1 MDQPVQASKPVV
13 DNPPELPAEA
23 PADAHA
29 GEQGDSALY
38 AETHVPLHGDAPS
51 PAGPALAPHARTDA
65 KAHRKPI
72 TAVWPGNPYPRGA
85 NFDGEGVN
93 FSLFSQHAE
102 KVELCIFDA
111 TGRREL
117 QRIELKERTDDA
129 WHGYLPEARPGLLYG
144 YRVHGPY
151 DPERG
156 HRFNPHKLLIE
167 PYAKH
172 IQGQI
177 KWSDAH
183 FGYRVGNAKEDL
195 SFDKHDNAS
204 GMPKCRVIDPA
215 FTWGDDR
222 PPRVPFHDTVVYE
235 AHVRGFTMR
244 HPEVPPELRGTYAG
258 LATAPVID
266 HLLRLGVTAVEL
278 MPVHTFV
285 DDRHLLDKG
294 MKNYWGYNTIG
305 FFAPDMRYSATG
317 RVSEFKTMVKT
328 LHSAGIE
335 VILDVVYNHTA
346 EGNQMGPTLSFR
358 GVDNASYYRLV
369 PDNPRYYMD
378 FTGCGN
384 TLNMQHPRV
393 LALLMDSLRY
403 WVTEMHVDGFR
414 FDLASALARELFD
427 VDRLGS
433 FFDTIGQDPVL
444 SQVKLIAEPWDV
456 GMGGYQV
463 GNFPPGWNE
472 WNDRYR
478 DTVRAY
484 WKGDEGLI
492 GDFARRFTG
501 SADLYEASGR
511 KPHASVNFITA
522 HDGFTMQDLVSY
534 NGKHNEANGED
545 NRDGNDNNRS
555 WNHGAEGPTEDAGI
569 NALRAQQK
577 RNMMA
582 TLLLSQGVPMI
593 LGGDELGQTQN
604 GNNNA
609 YCQDNEL
616 SWIDWDLTGE
626 EREFLEFVAQMVAFR
641 RRHPVFSRRRF
652 LQGRELVDGLREVA
666 WLRPDGGEMT
676 DTEWHTTYNR
686 CLGVYMAGTVI
697 ERVDRR
703 GKPVRD
709 NNFLTLFNAH
719 HEKIDFLL
727 PEFHEGG
734 GWQVVLDT
742 ANARHPFEQRPYEPG
757 AAYPLEGRS
766 MALFISTA
774 PHPALHYRGGEKGT
788 HATQPPAAK
797 RPAPAP
803 AAPKAEAPAASS
815 PADAATQSAS
825 AAAPPAAS
833 APSVPVSSPSPDT
846 ANPAEF
852 GAAKP
857 GTPAATTPPD
867 AAPVKATQPLPD
879 NLGEDSKGG

>member
-1 MDQPVQASKPVV
+1 MDQPVV
-13 DNPPELPAEA
+13 
-23 PADAHA
+23 
-29 GEQGDSALY
+29 
-38 AETHVPLHGDAPS
+38 APS
-51 PAGPALAPHARTDA
+51 RSEARTGERA
-65 KAHRKPI
+65 KPRKPI
-72 TAVWPGNPYPRGA
+72 SAVWPGQPYPRGA
-85 NFDGEGVN
+85 TWDGEGVN
-93 FSLFSQHAE
+93 FSMFSAHAE
-102 KVELCIFDA
+102 KVELCLFEA
-111 TGRREL
+111 TGRHEV
-117 QRIELKERTDDA
+117 QRIELRERTDDA
-129 WHGYLPEARPGLLYG
+129 WHAYLPEGRPGILYG

-172 IQGQI
+172 IQGEL

-183 FGYRVGNAKEDL
+183 FGYRVGHPKQDL
-195 SFDKHDNAS
+195 SFDKRDNAAL
-204 GMPKCRVIDPA
+204 MPKSRVVDPA

-222 PPRVPFHDTVVYE
+222 APRTSFHDTVIYE
-235 AHVRGFTMR
+235 LHVRGFTRR

-258 LATAPVID
+258 IATAPVID
-266 HLLRLGVTAVEL
+266 HLLRMGVTAVEL

-285 DDRHLLDKG
+285 DDRHLLERG
-294 MKNYWGYNTIG
+294 RRNYWGYNTIG

-317 RVSEFKTMVKT
+317 RISEFKTMVKT

-358 GVDNASYYRLV
+358 GVDNASYYRLS
-369 PDNPRYYMD
+369 PQDPRYYMD

-403 WVTEMHVDGFR
+403 WATEMHVDGFR

-456 GMGGYQV
+456 GAGGYQV

-501 SADLYEASGR
+501 SPDLYEASGR
-511 KPHASVNFITA
+511 KPHASINFITA
-522 HDGFTMQDLVSY
+522 HDGFTLQDLVSY

-545 NRDGNDNNRS
+545 NRDGHDNNRS
-555 WNHGAEGPTEDAGI
+555 WNHGAEGPTDDPGV
-569 NALRAQQK
+569 NALRARQK
-577 RNMMA
+577 RNLIA
-582 TLLLSQGVPMI
+582 TLLLSQGIPM
-593 LGGDELGQTQN
+593 LLAGDELGQTQH

-616 SWIDWDLTGE
+616 SWIDWNLTDE
-626 EREFLEFVAQMVAFR
+626 ERAFVEFVAQMVSFR

-652 LQGRELVDGLREVA
+652 LQGRTLSEGVKEVA
-666 WLRPDGGEMT
+666 WLRPDGEEMT
-676 DTEWHTTYNR
+676 DEGWHTAFNR

-697 ERVDRR
+697 ERVDKR

-709 NNFLTLFNAH
+709 NNFLVLFNAH
-719 HEKIDFLL
+719 HEEIPFLL
-727 PEFHEGG
+727 PEFHAGG
-734 GWQVVLDT
+734 AWQAVLDT
-742 ANARHPFEQRPYEPG
+742 SSDRHPFEQRPFNAG
-757 AAYPLEGRS
+757 AQYPLQGRS
-766 MALFISTA
+766 MALLIATTA
-774 PHPALHYRGGEKGT
+774 HPALT
-788 HATQPPAAK
+788 HRRAAAPATQPPKGARAEPATK
-797 RPAPAP
+797 GAPSSTAPA
-803 AAPKAEAPAASS
+803 
-815 PADAATQSAS
+815 
-825 AAAPPAAS
+825 
-833 APSVPVSSPSPDT
+833 
-846 ANPAEF
+846 
-852 GAAKP
+852 
-857 GTPAATTPPD
+857 TPE
-867 AAPVKATQPLPD
+867 K
-879 NLGEDSKGG
+879 